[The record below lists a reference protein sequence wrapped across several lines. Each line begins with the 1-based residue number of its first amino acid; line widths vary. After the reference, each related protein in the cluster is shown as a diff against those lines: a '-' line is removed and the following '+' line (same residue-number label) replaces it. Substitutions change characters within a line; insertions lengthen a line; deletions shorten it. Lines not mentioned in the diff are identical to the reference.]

1 MSTKLISQDTYLMG
15 QKNTDDEMG
24 KRFEK
29 KRAEAIPID
38 RFGAYVTR
46 KKENEKKK
54 EEEEEEE

>member
-1 MSTKLISQDTYLMG
+1 MG